1 MTMKIIPPEMNPL
14 EKVQSPP
21 KQKVVA
27 AGKEQAAS
35 VHHDQF
41 ESAAPVIPN
50 VYDKLGQL
58 QGVPKKRETLLD
70 QFKALQESVGQQLN
84 AVLDSIS
91 QHSDD
96 TELVGKAHDELKS
109 YFAEN
114 PEALQQVA
122 AGEIP
127 EYWNVENTARRMFG
141 IVTAGFNPE
150 MDVEHFYQ
158 TAVDFVNQAYDEV
171 HDMIGFDFPSL
182 VTDTKEALLNGLEQ
196 LKDGATIDEISFVSA
211 EDSAE

>member
-1 MTMKIIPPEMNPL
+1 MTMKITPPEMTPP

-21 KQKVVA
+21 KQQAVHT
-27 AGKEQAAS
+27 GKEQAAAIGQ
-35 VHHDQF
+35 DQF
-41 ESAAPVIPN
+41 KSAAPVIPN

-58 QGVPKKRETLLD
+58 QGVPKKHKTLLD
-70 QFKALQESVGQQLN
+70 QFKTLQQSVGEQLN

-91 QHSDD
+91 KNSDQA
-96 TELVGKAHDELKS
+96 ELVGKAHDELKS
-109 YFAEN
+109 YFADN

-127 EYWNVENTARRMFG
+127 EYWNVENTAKRMFG
-141 IVTAGFNPE
+141 IVTAGYNQE
-150 MDVEHFYQ
+150 MDVEQFYQ

-196 LKDGATIDEISFVSA
+196 LKDGVAVDEIQFAPA

>member
-1 MTMKIIPPEMNPL
+1 MTMKITPPEINPL
-14 EKVQSPP
+14 EKVQPP
-21 KQKVVA
+21 LKRKASA
-27 AGKEQAAS
+27 AGKEQTEAA
-35 VHHDQF
+35 HTDQF
-41 ESAAPVIPN
+41 QPAPPVIPN

-70 QFKALQESVGQQLN
+70 QFKALQESVEQQLS
-84 AVLDSIS
+84 AVFDSIS
-91 QHSDD
+91 QHSDQK
-96 TELVGKAHDELKS
+96 ELVGKAHDELKS

-122 AGEIP
+122 NGEIP
-127 EYWNVENTARRMFG
+127 EYWNVENTAKRMFG

-158 TAVDFVNQAYDEV
+158 TAVDFVNQAYNEV

-196 LKDGATIDEISFVSA
+196 LKNGVAVDEISFA
-211 EDSAE
+211 PQGDSAE

>member
-1 MTMKIIPPEMNPL
+1 MKITPPEMNPL
-14 EKVQSPP
+14 ENI
-21 KQKVVA
+21 QKTQKRKIPNGRDQQT
-27 AGKEQAAS
+27 AG
-35 VHHDQF
+35 VHFDQF
-41 ESAAPVIPN
+41 ETTHQVLPN

-70 QFKALQESVGQQLN
+70 HFKALQETVEQQLN
-84 AVLDSIS
+84 SVFDSIS
-91 QHSDD
+91 QHSEDK
-96 TELVGKAHDELKS
+96 ELVGKAHDELKS

-150 MDVEHFYQ
+150 MDVEHFYK
-158 TAVDFVNQAYDEV
+158 TAVDFVNQAYSEV
-171 HDMIGFDFPSL
+171 RDMIGFDFPSL
-182 VTDTKEALLNGLEQ
+182 VTDTKKALLNGLEQ
-196 LKDGATIDEISFVSA
+196 LKEGTAIDEISFAPVD
-211 EDSAE
+211 DSAE

>member
-1 MTMKIIPPEMNPL
+1 MTMKITPPEMNPL

-21 KQKVVA
+21 KRTVVT
-27 AGKEQAAS
+27 GKEQNAA

-41 ESAAPVIPN
+41 ESAQPVIPN

-84 AVLDSIS
+84 AVFDSIS
-91 QHSDD
+91 QHSEDK
-96 TELVGKAHDELKS
+96 ELVGKAHDELKS
-109 YFAEN
+109 YFTEN

-127 EYWNVENTARRMFG
+127 EYWNVANTAKRMFG

-196 LKDGATIDEISFVSA
+196 LKEGTAIDEISFAPA